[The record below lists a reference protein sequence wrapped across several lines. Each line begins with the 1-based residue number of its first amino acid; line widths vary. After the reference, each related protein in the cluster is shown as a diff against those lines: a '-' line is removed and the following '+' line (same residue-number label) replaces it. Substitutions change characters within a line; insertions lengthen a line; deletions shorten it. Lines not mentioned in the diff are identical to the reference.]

1 MNVPKN
7 RTRKIPIELQG
18 QVYLDPKY
26 DPAFKELF
34 DSENALKDFLDA
46 VLKLEGDDKIKT
58 ISFSFDKTISFRT
71 PQRKKVVLD
80 IFATTGSGR
89 FLDIEMQKA
98 EHDYFK
104 DRAVLYKAFLIIK
117 GKQEMDQSP
126 EFKKL
131 PKVERE
137 SRRYE
142 LPESVAIWLC
152 DFDLPGRV
160 ENEAKDPDADTPYID
175 EWNLYSSNSIAAGK
189 PVSIFPKNKYIII
202 SLPNFKKTEKDVQ
215 GSLDAWLYLLNHASD
230 GTELPNFGISAVEE
244 ALGRIRVDNAD
255 EELLTAQVKDMV
267 TKEEN
272 ATILASAIL
281 KGVAKGI
288 EKGRAEGHAKG
299 LAEGRAEGHS
309 QGLAEG
315 RAEGHSQGLAEGRA
329 EGRAEVSK
337 ELAKAFRDDGVPL
350 EIISRRTG
358 FTPEEILAL

>member
-1 MNVPKN
+1 MGEQNPHERYAN
-7 RTRKIPIELQG
+7 FYT
-18 QVYLDPKY
+18 DF
-26 DPAFKELF
+26 AFKKLF
-34 DSENALKDFLDA
+34 GSEANKECLLSFLNALLEDKEEIRDLTYLNVEHLGHAAAERKAVFDVLCENSKGEKFL
-46 VLKLEGDDKIKT
+46 
-58 ISFSFDKTISFRT
+58 
-71 PQRKKVVLD
+71 
-80 IFATTGSGR
+80 
-89 FLDIEMQKA
+89 IEMQKA

-117 GKQEMDQSP
+117 GKQEMDRSP
-126 EFKKL
+126 EFMKF
-131 PKVERE
+131 PKMERE

-152 DFDLPGRV
+152 DFDLPDRAKNDA
-160 ENEAKDPDADTPYID
+160 ENSEADIPYMD

-202 SLPNFKKTEKDVQ
+202 SLPNFKKTAKDVQ

-281 KGVAKGI
+281 KGVAEGRAKGH
-288 EKGRAEGHAKG
+288 AEGHARG
-299 LAEGRAEGHS
+299 LEEGAEAKN
-309 QGLAEG
+309 
-315 RAEGHSQGLAEGRA
+315 
-329 EGRAEVSK
+329 K
-337 ELAKAFRDDGVPL
+337 ELAKGFRDDGIPL
-350 EIISRRTG
+350 EIISKRTG
-358 FTPEEILAL
+358 LSPEEIKAL

>member
-1 MNVPKN
+1 MNIYENKAKN
-7 RTRKIPIELQG
+7 RTRQIPVELQG

-71 PQRKKVVLD
+71 PQRKKVILD

-117 GKQEMDQSP
+117 GKQEMDKSS

-131 PKVERE
+131 PKVVRE

-152 DFDLPGRV
+152 DFDLPGR
-160 ENEAKDPDADTPYID
+160 AKEDKTDPGADSPYMD
-175 EWNLYSSNSIAAGK
+175 EWHLYSSNSIAAGK
-189 PVSIFPKNKYIII
+189 PFSVFPKNKYIII
-202 SLPNFKKTEKDVQ
+202 SLPNFKKTAKDVQ

-230 GTELPNFGISAVEE
+230 GTELPNFGISAVKE
-244 ALGRIRVDNAD
+244 ALGRIRVDTAD
-255 EELLTAQVKDMV
+255 EKLLTAQVKDMV

-281 KGVAKGI
+281 KGIA
-288 EKGRAEGHAKG
+288 KGRAEGRV
-299 LAEGRAEGHS
+299 EGRAEG
-309 QGLAEG
+309 
-315 RAEGHSQGLAEGRA
+315 RVEGRA
-329 EGRAEVSK
+329 EGRAEGRVEGRAEGRAEASK
-337 ELAKAFRDDGVPL
+337 DLAKAFRERGVSIDVIAESTGLSPD
-350 EIISRRTG
+350 EIKV
-358 FTPEEILAL
+358 L

>member
-1 MNVPKN
+1 MNNSENKAKSKA
-7 RTRKIPIELQG
+7 RQIPVEFQG

-34 DSENALKDFLDA
+34 DSEDALKDFLDA

-71 PQRKKVVLD
+71 PQRKKVILD

-117 GKQEMDQSP
+117 GKQEMDRSP
-126 EFKKL
+126 EFKKF
-131 PKVERE
+131 PKMERE

-152 DFDLPGRV
+152 DFDLPDHA
-160 ENEAKDPDADTPYID
+160 ENGTSDPEESAPYMD
-175 EWNLYSSNSIAAGK
+175 EWNLYSSNSITAGK
-189 PVSIFPKNKYIII
+189 PVSIFPKNKYIVI
-202 SLPNFKKTEKDVQ
+202 SLPNFKKTAKDVQ

-281 KGVAKGI
+281 KGVA
-288 EKGRAEGHAKG
+288 EGRAKG
-299 LAEGRAEGHS
+299 LEEGRAKGLEEGRTK
-309 QGLAEG
+309 GLEEG
-315 RAEGHSQGLAEGRA
+315 RAKGLEEGRTKA
-329 EGRAEVSK
+329 SK
-337 ELAKAFRDDGVPL
+337 ELAKGFRDDGFPI
-350 EIISRRTG
+350 EAIAKRTG
-358 FTPEEILAL
+358 LTPEEIKAL

>member
-1 MNVPKN
+1 MNNSENKAKSKA
-7 RTRKIPIELQG
+7 RQIPVELQG

-34 DSENALKDFLDA
+34 DSEDALKDFLDA

-71 PQRKKVVLD
+71 PQRKKVILD

-117 GKQEMDQSP
+117 GKQEMDRSP
-126 EFKKL
+126 EFKKF
-131 PKVERE
+131 PKMERQ

-152 DFDLPGRV
+152 DFDLPDRA
-160 ENEAKDPDADTPYID
+160 ENGTSDPEECAPYMD

-189 PVSIFPKNKYIII
+189 PVSIFPKNKYIVI
-202 SLPNFKKTEKDVQ
+202 SLPNFKKTAKDVQ

-281 KGVAKGI
+281 KGVA
-288 EKGRAEGHAKG
+288 EGRAKG
-299 LAEGRAEGHS
+299 LEEGRAK
-309 QGLAEG
+309 GLEEG
-315 RAEGHSQGLAEGRA
+315 RAKGLEEGRA
-329 EGRAEVSK
+329 KGLEEGRTKASK
-337 ELAKAFRDDGVPL
+337 ELAKGFRDDGFPI
-350 EIISRRTG
+350 EAIAKRTG
-358 FTPEEILAL
+358 LTPEEIKAL